1 MQSSVFMKK
10 TSIVFVMLFLCQI
23 TLAQTNQLW
32 KGYFSFNGIIDV
44 TQSATSFYAASENAL
59 FIKNTVS
66 GDVSTL
72 NTIDGLSSQTI
83 SAIYQSSVHSKTMI
97 GYENGLLLIID
108 KNNKIFKFVD
118 IINKQIPPN
127 IKKINHF
134 YEYQNI
140 VYISGDF
147 GIVQF
152 NLSSQLFGDTYFIGT
167 MPAEIKVNQT
177 TVYKGFLYAATN
189 EFGLKRADISNQNLI
204 DANNWTTV
212 ATGNF
217 VGVNAIG
224 DFLVCSQL
232 FGENS
237 KSTDGT
243 NFSTLLPFS
252 NPAVVDIRIC
262 QDQIILTTPNSIT
275 VYNNNL
281 NIVRQVSAS
290 QIPNIA
296 SIFTASTIVGNTLFI
311 GTKENGLLTTEI
323 NNNSTFVSITP
334 SGPTFNNI
342 FSINATTSNLW
353 AVYGDVTESLEPLIK
368 QRGYSKYTTVN
379 GWKNYPYSAV
389 SDAPDLVRV
398 TVNPSNTNQI
408 FIASHG
414 NGLLKI
420 EDEVVTTHYKPEN
433 SGLEYL
439 PADPTYKSC
448 RIEEAAFDKK
458 GGMWLTNGLLK
469 SPLKVLLANGTWQ
482 SYNMESVLTDFFVIA
497 RFTKLLIDKNSTK
510 WMVARGEG
518 LIGFNENFNNKFK
531 KIPVGEEDGN
541 VPSIVQAL
549 AIDNRNQ
556 VWIGTRRGLR
566 VLSSVDSFLD
576 DEPMKAKSII
586 IIDNGLAQE
595 LMYEQFITDIVV
607 DGANNKWIATADA
620 GVFQFSPNGQETLQR
635 FTAENSPLPSNT
647 VNDVDINPL
656 TGEVFFATNKGMV
669 SFKGTAIKAAN
680 DLENVVVFP
689 NPVRPDFEGN
699 VTITGLTNKAN
710 VKITDIEGNLVH
722 EQISEG
728 GSIEWN
734 TTAFGKYRVASGVY
748 MVFIASRDGELT
760 KTKKVMIV
768 R

>member
-1 MQSSVFMKK
+1 MKK